1 MKSITVITLDDH
13 HLVRHGIRSLLREDP
28 IIELVGEGWAG
39 EHLDA
44 LLQMHKPDIVLLDI
58 GMPQNEVAPDNGGD
72 NAFRVLPAIARSLRQ
87 YPDTNILI
95 VSQYASRALIEGA
108 LELGVRGYI
117 LKGDA
122 LSESLTYAIRT
133 VYQGGT
139 YLSESVSKRLSYKRS
154 QSQTDT
160 ILTARQLEVMQTIAA
175 NPDLSYAQHAAQLEI
190 SDHTFNNHLRKI
202 FNRLE
207 VSSLVAAIVKAVQLG
222 IISVD
227 KPIGEYSE

>member
-1 MKSITVITLDDH
+1 MKPITVITLDDH
-13 HLVRHGIRSLLREDP
+13 HLVRHGIRGQLNEDP
-28 IIELVGEGWAG
+28 TIELVGKGWAG
-39 EHLDA
+39 EHLDS
-44 LLQMHKPDIVLLDI
+44 LLQTYKPDIVLLDI
-58 GMPQNEVAPDNGGD
+58 GMPQKEDAKDSRGD

-95 VSQYASRALIEGA
+95 VSQYASQALIEGV
-108 LELGVRGYI
+108 LELGVKGYI
-117 LKGDA
+117 LKGDV
-122 LSESLTYAIRT
+122 LSESLTDAIRT
-133 VYQGGT
+133 VHRGGM
-139 YLSESVSKRLSYKRS
+139 YLSEGVGKRLRYKRT
-154 QSQTDT
+154 QPQPDT

-175 NPDLSYAQHAAQLEI
+175 NPDLSYAQHATQLEI
-190 SDHTFNNHLRKI
+190 SDHTLNNHLRQI